1 VREIKDATQK
11 TPDDCDAIKD
21 LKDAVR
27 SRVEY
32 RIKIS
37 DAVRIA
43 TLLDPSLKH
52 VILASPELTF
62 DEAKG
67 LLCSSARKAVE
78 IKRFAESQNA
88 ESSASLRDS
97 NPSSSATLQT
107 LNQLCLLH
115 LSVKKNRKLLINL
128 EMQIILVHKT

>member
-27 SRVEY
+27 SLVEN

-43 TLLDPSLKH
+43 TLLDPSVKH

-67 LLCSSARKAVE
+67 MLCSRARKAVE
-78 IKRFAESQNA
+78 RKRFAESQNA
-88 ESSASLRDS
+88 ESSASLRT
-97 NPSSSATLQT
+97 AILHHLLLLQT
-107 LNQLCLLH
+107 LNQLCLLAPI
-115 LSVKKNRKLLINL
+115 SKKQRND
-128 EMQIILVHKT
+128 

>member
-1 VREIKDATQK
+1 VREIKDETQK

-27 SRVEY
+27 SRVEN

-43 TLLDPSLKH
+43 TLLDPSVKH
-52 VILASPELTF
+52 LILASPELTF

-67 LLCSSARKAVE
+67 MLCSSARKAVE
-78 IKRFAESQNA
+78 RKRFAESQNA

-97 NPSSSATLQT
+97 NPSSSAILLQGFA
-107 LNQLCLLH
+107 LP
-115 LSVKKNRKLLINL
+115 R
-128 EMQIILVHKT
+128 

>member
-11 TPDDCDAIKD
+11 TPDDCDTIKD

-27 SRVEY
+27 SLVEY
-32 RIKIS
+32 HIKIS

-43 TLLDPSLKH
+43 TLLDPSVKH

-62 DEAKG
+62 DEAICYAAAQEKQLNENG
-67 LLCSSARKAVE
+67 LPSHRM
-78 IKRFAESQNA
+78 QN
-88 ESSASLRDS
+88 LR
-97 NPSSSATLQT
+97 PVYGAAILHHLLLLQT

-115 LSVKKNRKLLINL
+115 LSVKNRK
-128 EMQIILVHKT
+128 

>member
-27 SRVEY
+27 SRVEN

-43 TLLDPSLKH
+43 TLLDPSVKH
-52 VILASPELTF
+52 LILASPALTF

-67 LLCSSARKAVE
+67 MLCSSARKAVE
-78 IKRFAESQNA
+78 RKQFAESQNA
-88 ESSASLRDS
+88 ESSVSLRDS
-97 NPSSSATLQT
+97 NPSSSAILLQT
-107 LNQLCLLH
+107 LNQLCLLAPI
-115 LSVKKNRKLLINL
+115 SKK
-128 EMQIILVHKT
+128 KTEND